1 MGQSRITKTILGEI
15 MNKLA
20 LKILGIYGVGPYKE
34 EFGKT
39 IYGVEIKG
47 KHTFGKEQEIP
58 DLLIPE
64 NLINGPH
71 KEKQ

>member
-1 MGQSRITKTILGEI
+1 